1 MSLKLSEDLDVPTV
15 ISTYLAAKLG
25 SEVDTILDCF
35 TDDALVH
42 DEGQDHLGRVA
53 IRAWLGELASK
64 YTLTYRVLGAHRW
77 PATAPATPAT
87 TAPAA
92 APPATAPTTT
102 APTTTAP
109 TAAPATATTAPTTAA
124 ALRVEVAGNFPGSPV
139 VLHQHFSLAGDR
151 IAALTICP

>member
-1 MSLKLSEDLDVPTV
+1 MSLKLSEDLDLPTV
-15 ISTYLAAKLG
+15 ISSYLAAKLG

-42 DEGQDHLGRVA
+42 DEGKDHLGRVA

-64 YTLTYRVLGAHRW
+64 YTFTYRVLGAHRW
-77 PATAPATPAT
+77 PATAAT
-87 TAPAA
+87 A
-92 APPATAPTTT
+92 APTTAPTTT
-102 APTTTAP
+102 APTTTP
-109 TAAPATATTAPTTAA
+109 TTTAPTTAA

>member
-42 DEGQDHLGRVA
+42 DEGKDHLGRVA

-77 PATAPATPAT
+77 PATAA
-87 TAPAA
+87 
-92 APPATAPTTT
+92 
-102 APTTTAP
+102 
-109 TAAPATATTAPTTAA
+109 TAAPTTTAPTTAA

>member
-42 DEGQDHLGRVA
+42 DEGKDHLGRVA

-77 PATAPATPAT
+77 PT
-87 TAPAA
+87 TAP
-92 APPATAPTTT
+92 P
-102 APTTTAP
+102 
-109 TAAPATATTAPTTAA
+109 TTAPTTAA

>member
-15 ISTYLAAKLG
+15 IITYLSAKLG
-25 SEVDTILDCF
+25 SEVETILDCF
-35 TDDALVH
+35 TDDAQVH
-42 DEGQDHLGRVA
+42 DEGQDHRGRVA
-53 IRAWLGELASK
+53 IRAWLGELAST

-77 PATAPATPAT
+77 PAPAPAPAPT
-87 TAPAA
+87 TAPAIT
-92 APPATAPTTT
+92 PATQ
-102 APTTTAP
+102 
-109 TAAPATATTAPTTAA
+109 PATGPTAA

>member
-92 APPATAPTTT
+92 AP
-102 APTTTAP
+102 

-124 ALRVEVAGNFPGSPV
+124 ALRVEVTGNFPGSPV

>member
-42 DEGQDHLGRVA
+42 DEGKDHLGRVA

-77 PATAPATPAT
+77 PATAPT
-87 TAPAA
+87 TAP
-92 APPATAPTTT
+92 P
-102 APTTTAP
+102 
-109 TAAPATATTAPTTAA
+109 TTAPTTAA

>member
-64 YTLTYRVLGAHRW
+64 YTLTSRVLGAHRW
-77 PATAPATPAT
+77 PA
-87 TAPAA
+87 AA
-92 APPATAPTTT
+92 ATT
-102 APTTTAP
+102 APTTTP
-109 TAAPATATTAPTTAA
+109 TTAPTTAA

>member
-92 APPATAPTTT
+92 AP
-102 APTTTAP
+102 

-124 ALRVEVAGNFPGSPV
+124 ALRVEVTGNFPGSPV
-139 VLHQHFSLAGDR
+139 VLHHHFSLAGDR

>member
-1 MSLKLSEDLDVPTV
+1 
-15 ISTYLAAKLG
+15 
-25 SEVDTILDCF
+25 
-35 TDDALVH
+35 
-42 DEGQDHLGRVA
+42 
-53 IRAWLGELASK
+53 
-64 YTLTYRVLGAHRW
+64 
-77 PATAPATPAT
+77 T

-102 APTTTAP
+102 APT
-109 TAAPATATTAPTTAA
+109 AAPATATTTPTTAA

>member
-42 DEGQDHLGRVA
+42 DEGKDHLGRVA

-77 PATAPATPAT
+77 PT
-87 TAPAA
+87 TAP
-92 APPATAPTTT
+92 PTT
-102 APTTTAP
+102 APTTS
-109 TAAPATATTAPTTAA
+109 A

>member
-42 DEGQDHLGRVA
+42 DEGKDHLGRVA

-77 PATAPATPAT
+77 PA
-87 TAPAA
+87 
-92 APPATAPTTT
+92 
-102 APTTTAP
+102 
-109 TAAPATATTAPTTAA
+109 TAPTTAA

>member
-1 MSLKLSEDLDVPTV
+1 MSLKLCEDLDVPTV

-42 DEGQDHLGRVA
+42 DEGKDHLGRIA

-77 PATAPATPAT
+77 PATAPAT
-87 TAPAA
+87 AP
-92 APPATAPTTT
+92 
-102 APTTTAP
+102 TTAP
-109 TAAPATATTAPTTAA
+109 TATAPTTAA

-139 VLHQHFSLAGDR
+139 VLHHHFSLAGDR

>member
-42 DEGQDHLGRVA
+42 DEGKDHLGRVA

-87 TAPAA
+87 TA
-92 APPATAPTTT
+92 
-102 APTTTAP
+102 
-109 TAAPATATTAPTTAA
+109 A

>member
-42 DEGQDHLGRVA
+42 DEGKDHLGRVA

-77 PATAPATPAT
+77 PATPAT

-92 APPATAPTTT
+92 APPTT
-102 APTTTAP
+102 AT
-109 TAAPATATTAPTTAA
+109 TTAA

-139 VLHQHFSLAGDR
+139 VLHHHFSLAGDR

>member
-25 SEVDTILDCF
+25 SEVDTILGCF

-42 DEGQDHLGRVA
+42 DEGKDHLGRVA

-77 PATAPATPAT
+77 PATAPAT
-87 TAPAA
+87 
-92 APPATAPTTT
+92 APPTT
-102 APTTTAP
+102 APTTS
-109 TAAPATATTAPTTAA
+109 A

>member
-15 ISTYLAAKLG
+15 ISTYLTAKLG
-25 SEVDTILDCF
+25 SEVYTILDCF

-42 DEGQDHLGRVA
+42 DEGQDHRGRVA

-77 PATAPATPAT
+77 PATAPATGPT
-87 TAPAA
+87 TAPATA
-92 APPATAPTTT
+92 PATGPTT
-102 APTTTAP
+102 APTN
-109 TAAPATATTAPTTAA
+109 APAAA

>member
-1 MSLKLSEDLDVPTV
+1 V

-42 DEGQDHLGRVA
+42 DEGKDHLGRVA

-77 PATAPATPAT
+77 PATAP
-87 TAPAA
+87 
-92 APPATAPTTT
+92 TTT
-102 APTTTAP
+102 APTTA
-109 TAAPATATTAPTTAA
+109 AA

-139 VLHQHFSLAGDR
+139 VLHHHFSLAGDR

>member
-42 DEGQDHLGRVA
+42 DEGKDHLGRVA

-77 PATAPATPAT
+77 PT
-87 TAPAA
+87 TAP
-92 APPATAPTTT
+92 P
-102 APTTTAP
+102 TTAP
-109 TAAPATATTAPTTAA
+109 TATAPTTAA

>member
-25 SEVDTILDCF
+25 SEVDIILDCF

-77 PATAPATPAT
+77 PATAPT
-87 TAPAA
+87 TAP
-92 APPATAPTTT
+92 P
-102 APTTTAP
+102 
-109 TAAPATATTAPTTAA
+109 TTAPTTAA

>member
-25 SEVDTILDCF
+25 GEVDTILDCF

-42 DEGQDHLGRVA
+42 DEGKDHLGRVA

-77 PATAPATPAT
+77 PATAA
-87 TAPAA
+87 
-92 APPATAPTTT
+92 
-102 APTTTAP
+102 
-109 TAAPATATTAPTTAA
+109 TAAPTTAPTTAA

>member
-42 DEGQDHLGRVA
+42 DEGKDHLGRVA

-77 PATAPATPAT
+77 PATAPT

-92 APPATAPTTT
+92 APPAAAPT
-102 APTTTAP
+102 
-109 TAAPATATTAPTTAA
+109 TTAPTTAA

>member
-77 PATAPATPAT
+77 PATAPP
-87 TAPAA
+87 
-92 APPATAPTTT
+92 TT
-102 APTTTAP
+102 APTTS
-109 TAAPATATTAPTTAA
+109 A

>member
-42 DEGQDHLGRVA
+42 DEGKDHLGRVA

-77 PATAPATPAT
+77 SATAPP
-87 TAPAA
+87 
-92 APPATAPTTT
+92 
-102 APTTTAP
+102 
-109 TAAPATATTAPTTAA
+109 TTAPTTAA

>member
-42 DEGQDHLGRVA
+42 DEGKDHLGRVA

-77 PATAPATPAT
+77 PATAPAT
-87 TAPAA
+87 
-92 APPATAPTTT
+92 
-102 APTTTAP
+102 AP
-109 TAAPATATTAPTTAA
+109 TAAPATAPPTTAPPTTAPTTAA

>member
-87 TAPAA
+87 TTPTSAPT
-92 APPATAPTTT
+92 ATAP
-102 APTTTAP
+102 P
-109 TAAPATATTAPTTAA
+109 TAA

>member
-1 MSLKLSEDLDVPTV
+1 
-15 ISTYLAAKLG
+15 
-25 SEVDTILDCF
+25 
-35 TDDALVH
+35 DALVH

-77 PATAPATPAT
+77 PATAPAT
-87 TAPAA
+87 
-92 APPATAPTTT
+92 
-102 APTTTAP
+102 AP
-109 TAAPATATTAPTTAA
+109 TAAPATAPPTTAPPTTAPTTAA

>member
-25 SEVDTILDCF
+25 GEVDTILDCF

-42 DEGQDHLGRVA
+42 DEGKDHLGRVA

-77 PATAPATPAT
+77 PATA
-87 TAPAA
+87 
-92 APPATAPTTT
+92 ATA
-102 APTTTAP
+102 AP
-109 TAAPATATTAPTTAA
+109 TAAPTTTAPTTAA

>member
-42 DEGQDHLGRVA
+42 DEGKDHLGRVA

-77 PATAPATPAT
+77 PATAPATPA
-87 TAPAA
+87 A
-92 APPATAPTTT
+92 
-102 APTTTAP
+102 TAP
-109 TAAPATATTAPTTAA
+109 TAAPPTTAPTATAPTTAA